1 MLLRHPSLRRPAR
14 ESARPWLV
22 AAVVW
27 LGVVAVAAEPEPA
40 AEPPPDGEPPPRV
53 VRPARPARIQNF
65 RMLAPLRVIAPP
77 RQQQPVT
84 VKVAG
89 VDLEEAMGQILLD
102 AIENVQELLAPAPED
117 PDGARQAEMMRKQQV
132 RQQAKQMEQF
142 FQPILQTELEV
153 IRQACPSLAVEDRRE
168 VLAAGKAAVK
178 KVAAD
183 FAAIQLAGE
192 LGRKKFD
199 VRQEIRRPLV
209 AILETGADAAE
220 FATYQEEERLRVAR
234 RAEAARIRIVAKLDA
249 TLDLTAAQRDAIL
262 AALEAGWEEAW
273 VRELDDQGG
282 MVINGF
288 RPAPDFATD
297 VITPHLD
304 PGQRTEWDRWRTQA
318 GWKMMGE
325 HFGWQFDGQG
335 IQHFDEW
342 WSP

>member
-1 MLLRHPSLRRPAR
+1 MLFHRFVFHRPTRDCVA
-14 ESARPWLV
+14 AWLF
-22 AAVVW
+22 AAVVG
-27 LGVVAVAAEPEPA
+27 LACVAAADEPEPA
-40 AEPPPDGEPPPRV
+40 AEQPPAEEPPPRV
-53 VRPARPARIQNF
+53 VPARPLRIPAF
-65 RMLAPLRVIAPP
+65 RMWAPLRAIAPRREEP
-77 RQQQPVT
+77 PVK

-132 RQQAKQMEQF
+132 RQQARQMEQF

-178 KVAAD
+178 KAAAD
-183 FAAIQLAGE
+183 FAAIQFAGE
-192 LGRKKFD
+192 LGRRKFD

-209 AILETGADAAE
+209 AILEDRADAVE
-220 FATYQEEERLRVAR
+220 FGTYQEEERLRIAR

-262 AALEAGWEEAW
+262 AALETDWDDAW

-288 RPAPDFATD
+288 RPAPDFAD
-297 VITPHLD
+297 AVITPHLD
-304 PGQRTEWDRWRTQA
+304 PGQRAEWDRWRSQA

-335 IQHFDEW
+335 IQHFDDW